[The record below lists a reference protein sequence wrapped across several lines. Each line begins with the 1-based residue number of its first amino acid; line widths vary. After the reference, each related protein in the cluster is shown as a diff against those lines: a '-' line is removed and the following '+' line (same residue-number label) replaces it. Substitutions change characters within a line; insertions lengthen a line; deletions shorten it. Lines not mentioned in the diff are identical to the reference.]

1 MENLAEKI
9 YNTLLDMDGLDYAE
23 TYMEDIKNLVNDL
36 KLLEVNGTG
45 ALLEAI
51 KIMMYSV

>member
-9 YNTLLDMDGLDYAE
+9 YNTLLDMDGLDYVE
-23 TYMEDIKNLVNDL
+23 TYMEDIKNLANDL

>member
-23 TYMEDIKNLVNDL
+23 TYMEDIKNLANDL